1 MTEDSYALAD
11 LEELYIDSL
20 WCAMAVGAEIVDR
33 IVCRWS
39 WGIFYDEGW
48 RTSVL
53 PIDRSL
59 CTVSIGIAIV
69 IMQICVQMGEYANTQ
84 PVEGTF
90 FWSPKIMIKGT

>member
-20 WCAMAVGAEIVDR
+20 WCAMAGAEIVDR
-33 IVCRWS
+33 IVFRWS
-39 WGIFYDEGW
+39 WGIFYDFVGGW

-90 FWSPKIMIKGT
+90 FWSPKIKGT